1 MPPPDKPLVTALH
14 DGRRQ
19 AVAAADRVARS
30 LGLTP
35 GMPLAQAQ
43 ALVPGLAVVPA
54 EPEADA
60 RGLEEL
66 AAWCLRYAPLTA
78 PDQPAGI
85 WIDAT
90 GCAHLFGGKSAMPAS
105 GESTMLAAGEAAVPA
120 AGEAAMLASGE
131 AAMLADIVARLA
143 QGGIAA
149 QAAIADTPG
158 GAWAVARYGG
168 PSFAGTAVT
177 VVPAGDT
184 AVALCPLPVAA
195 LRLDAATAAGLVRL
209 GFDRIGQ
216 VLQAPRAPLALR
228 FGQAL
233 TRRLDQALGRVSEP
247 IEPIAPPGMVAAHVA
262 FPEPLLTPE
271 ALSTVIARLTV
282 LVCAELERRGQGA
295 RRLDLRFERVDRTQQ
310 AICIGTARPSRRPA
324 HLARL
329 LNEQLER
336 IDPGLGI
343 EAMRLVARLTEP
355 LAFGQPRGDL
365 IGGEDAGADVSV
377 LVDRLVNRL
386 GARKVYRAAPVES
399 DVPERSVRRIGPL
412 SPPARTRWPPAL
424 PRPTRLLHPPQPVE
438 ALAMLPDHPPAQ
450 FTWRRRKHRIR
461 RADGPERIG
470 GEWWKH
476 DRERSAMR
484 DYWQVEDEDGRR
496 FWLYRSGDAVDPA
509 TGDLRW
515 FLHGV
520 F

>member
-1 MPPPDKPLVTALH
+1 MRRVISVFLPAWPTDRLRRHPNAAVPPPDRPLVTVLH

-19 AVAAADRVARS
+19 VVAAADRTARS

-35 GMPLAQAQ
+35 GMVLAQAQ
-43 ALVPGLAVVPA
+43 ALVPGLTVIPAV
-54 EPEADA
+54 PEADA
-60 RGLEEL
+60 QALEEL

-78 PDQPAGI
+78 PDQPDGI

-90 GCAHLFGGKSAMPAS
+90 GCAHLFGG
-105 GESTMLAAGEAAVPA
+105 EAA
-120 AGEAAMLASGE
+120 L
-131 AAMLADIVARLA
+131 LADIVARLA
-143 QGGIAA
+143 GGGIAA
-149 QAAIADTPG
+149 QAAIADTAG
-158 GAWAVARYGG
+158 TAWAVARY
-168 PSFAGTAVT
+168 AGAAIT
-177 VVPAGDT
+177 VVPEGET
-184 AVALCPLPVAA
+184 AATLRPLPIAA
-195 LRLDAATAAGLVRL
+195 LRLDEETAAGLIRL

-216 VLQAPRAPLALR
+216 LLDAPRAPLALR
-228 FGQAL
+228 FGPTAI
-233 TRRLDQALGRVSEP
+233 RRLDQALGRVREP
-247 IEPIAPPGMVAAHVA
+247 IEPIAPPDMVAARLA

-271 ALSTVIARLTV
+271 ALSAVIDRLAG
-282 LVCAELERRGQGA
+282 LVCAELERRGEGA
-295 RRLDLRFERVDRTQQ
+295 RRLDLSFERVDHTQQ
-310 AICIGTARPSRRPA
+310 AICIGTARPSRRPG

-329 LNEQLER
+329 LDEQLER

-343 EAMRLVARLTEP
+343 EAMRLVAPLTEP
-355 LAFGQPRGDL
+355 LIFGQPSAGL
-365 IGGEDAGADVSV
+365 IDGQDASADVSV

-386 GARKVYRAAPVES
+386 GTRKVYRAAPVES

-424 PRPTRLLHPPQPVE
+424 PRPTRLLRPPQPVE

-461 RADGPERIG
+461 RADGPERIA
-470 GEWWKH
+470 GEWWKNDH
-476 DRERSAMR
+476 ERSAMR

-496 FWLYRSGDAVDPA
+496 FWLFRSGDAVDPA

>member
-1 MPPPDKPLVTALH
+1 MRRVISVFLPTWPTDRLRRHPNAAVPPPDKPLVTALH

-19 AVAAADRVARS
+19 AVAAADRAARS

-60 RGLEEL
+60 RELAEL

-78 PDQPAGI
+78 PDLPDAIWPDGIRPHGI

-90 GCAHLFGGKSAMPAS
+90 GCTHLFG
-105 GESTMLAAGEAAVPA
+105 
-120 AGEAAMLASGE
+120 GE

-143 QGGIAA
+143 QSGIAA
-149 QAAIADTPG
+149 QAAIADTAG
-158 GAWAVARYGG
+158 AAWAVARYV
-168 PSFAGTAVT
+168 GTATT
-177 VVPAGDT
+177 VVPAGET
-184 AVALCPLPVAA
+184 EAALRPLPIAA
-195 LRLDAATAAGLVRL
+195 LRLHDETAAGLIRL
-209 GFDRIGQ
+209 GFERIAQ
-216 VLQAPRAPLALR
+216 LLDAPRAPLALR
-228 FGQAL
+228 FGPAVI
-233 TRRLDQALGRVSEP
+233 RRLDQALGRASEP
-247 IEPIAPPGMVAAHVA
+247 IEPIAPPGMVTARLA

-271 ALSTVIARLTV
+271 ALSAVIARLAA
-282 LVCAELERRGQGA
+282 LICAELERRGEGA
-295 RRLDLRFERVDRTQQ
+295 RRLDLGFERVDHTQQ
-310 AICIGTARPSRRPA
+310 AIRIGTARPSRRPD

-329 LNEQLER
+329 LAEQLER

-343 EAMRLVARLTEP
+343 EAMRLAATLTEP
-355 LAFGQPRGDL
+355 LAFGQPSAGL
-365 IGGEDAGADVSV
+365 IGNEDANADVSV
-377 LVDRLVNRL
+377 LIDRLVNRL
-386 GARKVYRAAPVES
+386 GPRKVYRAAPVES

-412 SPPARTRWPPAL
+412 SPPTRTRWPPAL
-424 PRPTRLLHPPQPVE
+424 PRPTRLLRPPQPVE

-461 RADGPERIG
+461 RADGPERIA

-496 FWLYRSGDAVDPA
+496 FWLFRSGDAVDPA
-509 TGDLRW
+509 SGDLRW
-515 FLHGV
+515 FLHG
-520 F
+520 FF